1 MTYLGNNEAQKGYL
15 HSLGTELR
23 GLRERAG
30 YTCEFVAAALNPE
43 QPSRDR
49 ISKLERGISGIDQY
63 DYLRLMWFYRDVA
76 PDHPAVDLA
85 KRLLPRDALLG
96 QRSQQATRSARK
108 RRETD

>member
-49 ISKLERGISGIDQY
+49 ISKLERGISGIDQP
-63 DYLRLMWFYRDVA
+63 VA
-76 PDHPAVDLA
+76 ARRVAGTKKSTGNTVCA
-85 KRLLPRDALLG
+85 KAPRN
-96 QRSQQATRSARK
+96 
-108 RRETD
+108 